1 MSPNEL
7 KTIYKRLYKFSIQ
20 SNNLVYESIYVNID
34 CELASDTQSK
44 LQNFDNIAK
53 KIGSF
58 NLYCI

>member
-53 KIGSF
+53 K
-58 NLYCI
+58 